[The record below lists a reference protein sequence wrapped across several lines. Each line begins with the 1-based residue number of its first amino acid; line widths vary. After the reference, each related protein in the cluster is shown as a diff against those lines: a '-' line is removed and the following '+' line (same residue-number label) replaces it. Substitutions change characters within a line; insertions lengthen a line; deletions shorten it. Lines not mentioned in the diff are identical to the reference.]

1 MSLFQQVMMGAQV
14 LDTIMS
20 KNKEDTGTVYGESA
34 AERRSRI
41 DFSRFKRDSLAPVEA
56 GEVRANE
63 AISYEELYNNWDR
76 VLSNMYAELIE
87 RQSPPSYTP
96 KRNV

>member
-1 MSLFQQVMMGAQV
+1 MSLFQAVVTGAQF
-14 LDTIMS
+14 LDSIMD
-20 KNKEDTGTVYGESA
+20 KNQEDTGTVYGESA

-76 VLSNMYAELIE
+76 VLSNMYGELIE
-87 RQSPPSYTP
+87 RQNPPSFTTN
-96 KRNV
+96 RSM

>member
-1 MSLFQQVMMGAQV
+1 MSLFSAVITGAQV

-20 KNKEDTGTVYGESA
+20 SNKEDTGTVYGESA
-34 AERRSRI
+34 AERRTRI
-41 DFSRFKRDSLAPVEA
+41 NFERFKRPSYAPAEA
-56 GEVRANE
+56 GEVRATE
-63 AISYEELYNNWDR
+63 AVNYEELYSNWDR
-76 VLSNMYAELIE
+76 LLSNMYGELIE

>member
-1 MSLFQQVMMGAQV
+1 MSLFSAVITGAQV
-14 LDTIMS
+14 LDSIMS
-20 KNKEDTGTVYGESA
+20 SNKEDTGTVYGESA

>member
-1 MSLFQQVMMGAQV
+1 MSLFSAVVTGAQF
-14 LDTIMS
+14 LDSIMD
-20 KNKEDTGTVYGESA
+20 KNQEDTGTVYGESA

-56 GEVRANE
+56 GEVRATE
-63 AISYEELYNNWDR
+63 AVNYEELYSNWDR
-76 VLSNMYAELIE
+76 LLSNMYGELIE

>member
-1 MSLFQQVMMGAQV
+1 MALFQQVMMGAQV

-41 DFSRFKRDSLAPVEA
+41 NFSRFKRDSLAPVEA

>member
-1 MSLFQQVMMGAQV
+1 MSLFQQVIMGAQV

-56 GEVRANE
+56 GEVRATE
-63 AISYEELYNNWDR
+63 AVNYEELYSNWDR
-76 VLSNMYAELIE
+76 LLSNMYGELIE

>member
-41 DFSRFKRDSLAPVEA
+41 NFSRFKRDSLAPVEA

>member
-1 MSLFQQVMMGAQV
+1 MSLFSAVVTGAQF
-14 LDTIMS
+14 LDSIMD
-20 KNKEDTGTVYGESA
+20 KNQEDTGTVYGESA

-63 AISYEELYNNWDR
+63 AISYEELYINWDR
-76 VLSNMYAELIE
+76 VLSNMYGELIE
-87 RQSPPSYTP
+87 RQNPPSFTTN
-96 KRNV
+96 RSM

>member
-1 MSLFQQVMMGAQV
+1 MSLFQAVITGAQV
-14 LDTIMS
+14 LDSIMS
-20 KNKEDTGTVYGESA
+20 SNKEDTGTVYGESA

-41 DFSRFKRDSLAPVEA
+41 NFERFKRPSYAPEEA
-56 GEVRANE
+56 GEVRATE
-63 AISYEELYNNWDR
+63 AVNYEELYSNWDR
-76 VLSNMYAELIE
+76 LLSNMYGELIE

>member
-1 MSLFQQVMMGAQV
+1 MSLFSAVVTGAQF
-14 LDTIMS
+14 LDSIME
-20 KNKEDTGTVYGESA
+20 KNQEDTGTVYGESA

-41 DFSRFKRDSLAPVEA
+41 NFSRFKRDSLAPVEA

-87 RQSPPSYTP
+87 RQNLPSITP
-96 KRNV
+96 KRSI

>member
-1 MSLFQQVMMGAQV
+1 MSLFSTVVTGAQF
-14 LDTIMS
+14 LDSIMD
-20 KNKEDTGTVYGESA
+20 KNQEDTGTVYGESA

-76 VLSNMYAELIE
+76 VLSNMYAELTE

>member
-1 MSLFQQVMMGAQV
+1 MSLFQAAMIGVQA

-56 GEVRANE
+56 GEVRATE
-63 AISYEELYNNWDR
+63 AVNYEELYSNWDR
-76 VLSNMYAELIE
+76 LLSNMYGELIE

>member
-1 MSLFQQVMMGAQV
+1 MSLFSAGVTGAQF
-14 LDTIMS
+14 LDSIME

-34 AERRSRI
+34 AQARTRI

-56 GEVRANE
+56 GEVRATE
-63 AISYEELYNNWDR
+63 AVNYEELYSNWDR
-76 VLSNMYAELIE
+76 LLSNMYGELIE

>member
-41 DFSRFKRDSLAPVEA
+41 NFSRFKRDSLAPVEA

-76 VLSNMYAELIE
+76 VLSNMYAELTE

>member
-76 VLSNMYAELIE
+76 VLSNMYAELTE